1 MSTPISPTPAT
12 GDEKTLAVVAH
23 LSPIIAM
30 VLSAGWLGIV
40 GPLIVW
46 LLFRNRGGLVRNAA
60 ATSFNFNIT
69 IWVANIIGWICIFTI
84 ILFPLGLLLIFI
96 PGLLQ
101 LIFSILGALRA
112 SRGEVYKYP
121 FQVPILN

>member
-1 MSTPISPTPAT
+1 MTAPAAT
-12 GDEKTLAVVAH
+12 GDEKTLAVIAH
-23 LSPIIAM
+23 LSPIIAL
-30 VLSAGWLGIV
+30 VLSAGWLSFL

-69 IWVANIIGWICIFTI
+69 IWVAIVIGWICAITI
-84 ILFPLGLLLIFI
+84 VLLPVALVLWFV
-96 PGLLQ
+96 PGILQ

-121 FQVPILN
+121 FQVPILH

>member
-1 MSTPISPTPAT
+1 MSTPISSTPAT

-30 VLSAGWLGIV
+30 VLSAGWLGIL

-46 LLFRNRGGLVRNAA
+46 LLFRDRGGLVRNAA

-69 IWVANIIGWICIFTI
+69 IWVANVIGWICIFTI
-84 ILFPLGLLLIFI
+84 ILIPVGLVLIFI

-112 SRGEVYKYP
+112 SRGEQFKYP
-121 FQVPILN
+121 FQVPILH

>member
-1 MSTPISPTPAT
+1 MSSTAAT

-30 VLSAGWLGIV
+30 VLTAGWVGIL
-40 GPLIVW
+40 GPLVVW

-69 IWVANIIGWICIFTI
+69 IWVANVIGWLCVVTI
-84 ILFPLGLLLIFI
+84 ILLPIGLILIFI

-101 LIFSILGALRA
+101 LVFSILGALRA
-112 SRGEVYKYP
+112 SRGEQYKYP
-121 FQVPILN
+121 FQVPILH